1 MRRLYDL
8 ESGKLHCRCL
18 IRKWKFCS
26 HIKTLAGGR
35 VTPQLVKCTEN
46 DKGGKWRG
54 RVANERDNEE
64 EEGGEGEKLYWEAVM
79 RHLI

>member
-1 MRRLYDL
+1 M
-8 ESGKLHCRCL
+8 
-18 IRKWKFCS
+18 
-26 HIKTLAGGR
+26 
-35 VTPQLVKCTEN
+35 TPQLVKCTEN